1 MFWWH
6 WADQNRL
13 LAIFLLCTFP
23 SLIQVDNLSFQAAEV
38 KKKKI
43 HQCNFLTLNIL
54 NFKYFPEV
62 ILYPQFYQRQEL

>member
-38 KKKKI
+38 KKKKKNTSV
-43 HQCNFLTLNIL
+43 QLSDS
-54 NFKYFPEV
+54 KYFK
-62 ILYPQFYQRQEL
+62 L